1 MLQSK
6 LSTKNPATVG
16 EEISHELGAKMVKDF
31 QDAHPEDVTANYI
44 GRNILESILSQP
56 GCAGIRF
63 YNAINETGIKTLV
76 YVGVDMNEKL
86 ITAYTGV
93 NNSGELINIQGIV
106 ADRSSR
112 PGSEDSDSSSE
123 SDSQSWDWFA

>member
-1 MLQSK
+1 MSQLKISK
-6 LSTKNPATVG
+6 KHPATVG

-44 GRNILESILSQP
+44 GRNILENILSQP

-63 YNAINETGIKTLV
+63 YNAINETGRKTLV
-76 YVGVDMNEKL
+76 YVGVDTDEKL

-93 NNSGELINIQGIV
+93 NTSGELIQVQGIV
-106 ADRSSR
+106 ADRSTCPPGE
-112 PGSEDSDSSSE
+112 PGSEDEDSF
-123 SDSQSWDWFA
+123 WNWFV

>member
-1 MLQSK
+1 MLHSK
-6 LSTKNPATVG
+6 ISTKNLMNVG

-63 YNAINETGIKTLV
+63 YNALNEEGRKTLV
-76 YVGVDMNEKL
+76 YVGVDINEQL
-86 ITAYTGV
+86 ITSYTGV
-93 NNSGELINIQGIV
+93 NNSGELINVQGIV
-106 ADRSSR
+106 GDRSAC
-112 PGSEDSDSSSE
+112 PGGSGGSDDNDSE
-123 SDSQSWDWFA
+123 SGSWDWFA

>member
-6 LSTKNPATVG
+6 LSKKNPATVG

-31 QDAHPEDVTANYI
+31 QDAHPEEVTGNYI
-44 GRNILESILSQP
+44 GRNILERILSQP

-63 YNAINETGIKTLV
+63 YNAINETGVKTLV
-76 YVGVDMNEKL
+76 YIGVDMNEKI

-93 NNSGELINIQGIV
+93 NTSGELINIKGII

-112 PGSEDSDSSSE
+112 PDSS
-123 SDSQSWDWFA
+123 DDDWLNWLRDLI